1 VVNERAGELT
11 RELPEG
17 TVTFL
22 FTDIEG
28 STELL
33 RKLGEEYMTLL
44 ADHHLILRSSSENWN
59 GREVDTEG
67 DAFFVSFPR
76 ATDAVAAVVEAQRTI
91 TEHTWPQ
98 GVAVRVRM
106 GLHTGEP
113 WTAQEGYVGMDVHR
127 AARIAH
133 VGHGGQVLLSET
145 TTALLKEGLP
155 EGVMLLDLG
164 RHRLKD
170 MAYPE
175 RIRQLVIRDLLSE
188 FPPLKSIE
196 ALGSEVRTEEPVRL
210 PAFLEEQ
217 TVDAPEPS

>member
-1 VVNERAGELT
+1 VVNERAGELA
-11 RELPEG
+11 RDLPEG

-33 RKLGEEYMTLL
+33 RELGEEYMTLL
-44 ADHHLILRSSSENWN
+44 ADHHQILRSSFENWN

-76 ATDAVAAVVEAQRTI
+76 ATDAVAAVVEAQWAVA
-91 TEHTWPQ
+91 EHSWPQ
-98 GVAVRVRM
+98 EVTVRVRM

-133 VGHGGQVLLSET
+133 VGHVVATRLVTMQQV
-145 TTALLKEGLP
+145 
-155 EGVMLLDLG
+155 D
-164 RHRLKD
+164 RHHR
-170 MAYPE
+170 
-175 RIRQLVIRDLLSE
+175 
-188 FPPLKSIE
+188 
-196 ALGSEVRTEEPVRL
+196 
-210 PAFLEEQ
+210 
-217 TVDAPEPS
+217 